1 MKNSFGTSVIVTL
14 FGESHG
20 PAVGGVL
27 DGLAPGIPVD
37 PDFIARQ
44 LQLRRPYGKISTPRV
59 EADKFEILSGV
70 FEGRTTGTPLCIVIP
85 NENTASTRPAA
96 RIADTNFFMI
106 LFMNDY
112 FLNLESITLT
122 ILPSDLGRDLGS
134 TRRTFAWIP
143 VMLLISPS
151 MALVNLSRPDIVSDM
166 RSGLSS
172 ILTEITSRLF
182 TRST

>member
-37 PDFIARQ
+37 PDFIAWQ

-85 NENTASTRPAA
+85 NENTASKSYAKLRTLARPGH
-96 RIADTNFFMI
+96 ADYTAHAK
-106 LFMNDY
+106 Y
-112 FLNLESITLT
+112 H
-122 ILPSDLGRDLGS
+122 G
-134 TRRTFAWIP
+134 FAD
-143 VMLLISPS
+143 
-151 MALVNLSRPDIVSDM
+151 R
-166 RSGLSS
+166 
-172 ILTEITSRLF
+172 
-182 TRST
+182 